1 MLRRFREWLTRELR
15 AELEYFRN
23 RAFKSEAE
31 AERLQA
37 ACKARSAELA
47 NMQLL
52 IRALR
57 DVNADLD
64 RRLVN
69 GEN

>member
-15 AELEYFRN
+15 AELEYAKTLARN
-23 RAFKSEAE
+23 CHEEACALRIENDRA
-31 AERLQA
+31 RT
-37 ACKARSAELA
+37 
-47 NMQLL
+47 L

-64 RRLVN
+64 RRLSS

>member
-15 AELEYFRN
+15 DELEYAKTLAKNCHEEACALRVEN
-23 RAFKSEAE
+23 ERARA
-31 AERLQA
+31 
-37 ACKARSAELA
+37 
-47 NMQLL
+47 L